1 VCSRV
6 RGADRGATRSDV
18 FLEPAILSLRK
29 KIFLFTAVVVVV
41 VFPTALYLVSHQVR
55 AATLRDAG
63 RRVAAVAL
71 ALHNATQERVSGHVR
86 EIQEAAR
93 VPSLAAA
100 LARRDAPA
108 ILQIVHRQNLQHFQ
122 VFLATAPDGT
132 VIAADGFP
140 TPARLSTSIQPLSS
154 LGVSTPKRGLWM
166 IGGHLYEM
174 VGAPVGASGA
184 LLAGMRLG
192 DLQRFVP
199 SLWQVDILLLTD
211 GQTIYSSLPRSVARR
226 LSQRLAGL
234 PEEKVA
240 SLTLGPRS
248 FLAWKQEGDIDYGAG
263 RYTTVVLRSLDGAN
277 LLAYEIVRSLLG
289 VGVGAVLLVVLF
301 AWLGA
306 RRITQPLYRLS
317 ETMSEMAKT
326 GELASD
332 FPSVGGDRE
341 ISLIESTFRGLVAS
355 LEESRQARER
365 SYVEA
370 VGAVVTAAD
379 ARDHETTGHSFR
391 VAYYA
396 VALARALGLK
406 GDALKAIEWGSLLHD
421 VGKMVVPDDILR
433 KVGPLTEDEWH
444 IMRQH
449 PNWGFDML
457 AEVGFLQQPAL
468 EIVYSHHE
476 RWDGAG
482 YPRGLTGADIP
493 LAARIF
499 AVVDTYDAITSDRPY
514 RRAHSHQAAL
524 SELARVSGKQLDPRI
539 VETFL
544 QLPEVELRRLREL
557 CKRIHPGLS
566 LPSDLLDTLIETLPE
581 VRKAE
586 DGRR

>member
-1 VCSRV
+1 MVSV
-6 RGADRGATRSDV
+6 E
-18 FLEPAILSLRK
+18 LAILSLRK
-29 KIFLFTAVVVVV
+29 KIFLFTAVVMAVVI
-41 VFPTALYLVSHQVR
+41 PTALFLVLRQVQ
-55 AATLRDAG
+55 AATLREAE
-63 RRVAAVAL
+63 RRIAAVAG
-71 ALHNATQERVSGHVR
+71 ALQKTTQERVSS
-86 EIQEAAR
+86 EARDVESAAQT
-93 VPSLAAA
+93 PALAAA
-100 LARRDAPA
+100 LARRDAAA
-108 ILQIVHRQNLQHFQ
+108 IRQIVHDRHLPRLQI
-122 VFLATAPDGT
+122 FLVTAPDGT
-132 VIAADGFP
+132 VVAADGLDAA
-140 TPARLSTSIQPLSS
+140 PARMPTSIEPFRS
-154 LGVSTPKRGLWM
+154 LGRPVPRRGLWVFD
-166 IGGHLYEM
+166 HRLYEI
-174 VGAPVGASGA
+174 VGAPVAARGGAPLGT
-184 LLAGMRLG
+184 LLVGLRLG
-192 DLQRFVP
+192 DIPPRLFEN
-199 SLWQVDILLLTD
+199 LEQVVIAIMID
-211 GQTIYSSLPRSVARR
+211 GRMIYSPFPPQLSKGLGERLSTLAEGRVARM
-226 LSQRLAGL
+226 
-234 PEEKVA
+234 EVA
-240 SLTLGPRS
+240 DGSY
-248 FLAWKQEGDIDYGAG
+248 LAWKLGAGIDYAGG
-263 RYTTVVLRSLDGAN
+263 RYIQVLFCSLNGADELAYDILRSLVAVALGAG
-277 LLAYEIVRSLLG
+277 LLI
-289 VGVGAVLLVVLF
+289 VLF
-301 AWLGA
+301 AWMGA
-306 RRITQPLYRLS
+306 RRITQPLQRLS
-317 ETMSEMAKT
+317 ETMSYMTKT

-341 ISLIESTFRGLVAS
+341 ISLIENTFRGLIAS

-396 VALARALGLK
+396 VALARALGLR
-406 GDALKAIEWGSLLHD
+406 GDTLKAIEWGSLLHD

-482 YPRGLTGADIP
+482 YPRGLSGDDIP

-514 RRAHSHQAAL
+514 RRAHSHQAAMA
-524 SELARVSGKQLDPRI
+524 ELVRVAGKQLDPSI

-566 LPSDLLDTLIETLPE
+566 LPSDLLDTLVETVPE

>member
-1 VCSRV
+1 MILVE
-6 RGADRGATRSDV
+6 
-18 FLEPAILSLRK
+18 LAILSLRK

-41 VFPTALYLVSHQVR
+41 VFPTALYLVLRQVQ
-55 AATLRDAG
+55 AATLRDAE
-63 RRVAAVAL
+63 RRVAAVAG
-71 ALHNATQERVSGHVR
+71 ALQNTTQDRVTLHAR
-86 EIQEAAR
+86 ELQGAAR
-93 VPSLAAA
+93 VPALAAA
-100 LARRDAPA
+100 LARRDART
-108 ILQIVHRQNLQHFQ
+108 ILQIVHDANLQHFQ
-122 VFLATAPDGT
+122 IYLAAAPDGT
-132 VIAADGFP
+132 VVAADGLP
-140 TPARLSTSIQPLSS
+140 APARVPTSIEPLRS
-154 LGVSTPKRGLWM
+154 LGRAPARRGLWM
-166 IGGHLYEM
+166 MDGRLFEM
-174 VGAPVGASGA
+174 VGVPVGTSGI
-184 LLAGMRLG
+184 LLGGTRLG
-192 DLQRFVP
+192 DVQSRLIP
-199 SLWQVDILLLTD
+199 SLGQVDLMLLIDRRLM
-211 GQTIYSSLPRSVARR
+211 YSSLPRSISER
-226 LSQRLAGL
+226 LRARLAGV
-234 PEEKVA
+234 PEERIDR
-240 SLTLGPRS
+240 LTFAQRS
-248 FLAWKQEGDIDYGAG
+248 YLAWKQGAPIDYGAG
-263 RYTTVVLRSLDGAN
+263 RYTLIVLRSLDGAN
-277 LLAYEIVRSLLG
+277 QLAYEIVRSLLG
-289 VGVGAVLLVVLF
+289 VGLGVGLLVVLF
-301 AWLGA
+301 AWMGTQ
-306 RRITQPLYRLS
+306 RITQPLQRLS
-317 ETMSEMAKT
+317 QTMSKMAQT

-341 ISLIESTFRGLVAS
+341 ISSIEDTFRGLIAS

-406 GDALKAIEWGSLLHD
+406 GDTLKAIEWGSLLHD

-482 YPRGLTGADIP
+482 YPRGLAGENIP

-524 SELARVSGKQLDPRI
+524 AELVRVAGKQLDPGI

-544 QLPEVELRRLREL
+544 ELPEVELRRLREL

-566 LPSDLLDTLIETLPE
+566 LPSDLLDTLVETMPE

>member
-1 VCSRV
+1 V

-18 FLEPAILSLRK
+18 FLELAILSLRK

-41 VFPTALYLVSHQVR
+41 VFPTAVYLVLHQVQ
-55 AATLRDAG
+55 ATTLRDDEH
-63 RRVAAVAL
+63 RVAVVAA
-71 ALHNATQERVSGHVR
+71 ALQNVQDRVTQHTQELQG
-86 EIQEAAR
+86 AAR
-93 VPSLAAA
+93 LPSLAAA

-108 ILQIVHRQNLQHFQ
+108 ILQIVHGENLQHFH
-122 VFLATAPDGT
+122 VYLATAPDGT
-132 VIAADGFP
+132 VVAADGLSA
-140 TPARLSTSIQPLSS
+140 PARLATSIEPLLS
-154 LGVSTPKRGLWM
+154 LGRQPARRGLWV
-166 IGGHLYEM
+166 IDGRLFEM
-174 VGAPVGASGA
+174 VGAPVGAAGA
-184 LLAGMRLG
+184 LLAGTRLG
-192 DLQRFVP
+192 DLQSHLIP
-199 SLWQVDILLLTD
+199 SLGQVDIMLLID
-211 GQTIYSSLPRSVARR
+211 GRVMYSSLLRSTTRQLQAP
-226 LSQRLAGL
+226 LAGL
-234 PEEKVA
+234 PEGRIA
-240 SLTLGPRS
+240 RLSPSRGS
-248 FLAWKQEGDIDYGAG
+248 YLARKQSVPIDYGAG
-263 RYTTVVLRSLDGAN
+263 RYTLVVLRSLEGAN
-277 LLAYEIVRSLLG
+277 RLAYEIVRGLLG

-306 RRITQPLYRLS
+306 RRIIQPLHRLS
-317 ETMSEMAKT
+317 ETMSAMAKT

-341 ISLIESTFRGLVAS
+341 INLIESTFRGLVAS

-396 VALARALGLK
+396 VALARALGLR
-406 GDALKAIEWGSLLHD
+406 GDTLKAIEWGSLLHD

-482 YPRGLTGADIP
+482 YPRGLAGADIP

-524 SELARVSGKQLDPRI
+524 SELVRVSGKQLDPGI

-566 LPSDLLDTLIETLPE
+566 LPSDLLDTLVETMPE